1 MTLSTLILIALGLGI
16 VFGSGLHG
24 FFPAA
29 IGPLDRYLLDPTGRA
44 FLRLIQF
51 VVVPIV
57 FSSLILGL
65 TRVQNATRVGRY
77 LVKLLSGYVLTSSL
91 ALGIGMGMA
100 LLLQPGAGMAGFSE
114 TVAVKSVA
122 PVSPID
128 WLVSLIPVNP
138 IAALGSGNL
147 LQVIVAGVLFS
158 AGIASAG
165 EKARPFVDFLE
176 SLYVISE
183 KILSVVL
190 YVAPVGVFALIASV
204 IATQGLE
211 LVARLFFYVFG
222 LFLSSALMIGFYTLV
237 LWFLKA
243 KPARFYSFLAESLSL
258 AFGTASS
265 NAALPVVLRDIQEY
279 GLPEEIASFA
289 IPLGTV
295 LKRDGSAILQGFNA
309 LFIAQVY
316 GVPLTPSLVLAI
328 ALSGLLV
335 SFSTPGV
342 PGSALITMT
351 TVLSAAGLPL
361 EGVALVAGVDRLTD
375 GFKTVLNVVG
385 NTVNAIFLNAWEE
398 RETGDRFFPREDRS
412 IAESSEN

>member
-1 MTLSTLILIALGLGI
+1 MNLSTLILVALGAGI
-16 VFGSGLHG
+16 VFGALLNG
-24 FFPAA
+24 FFPAL
-29 IGPLDRYLLDPTGRA
+29 ILPLDDYILTPVGQV

-65 TRVQNATRVGRY
+65 TRVQNAARIGRY
-77 LVKLLSGYVLTSSL
+77 LLRLMTGYLLTSTL
-91 ALGIGMGMA
+91 ALLIGMATA
-100 LLLQPGAGMAGFSE
+100 LLLKPGIGLEGFA
-114 TVAVKSVA
+114 TNAA
-122 PVSPID
+122 MTTNTPVSLRD
-128 WLVSLIPVNP
+128 WLISLIPVNP
-138 IAALGSGNL
+138 LEALTGGNL
-147 LQVIVAGVLFS
+147 LQVIVTGVLFS
-158 AGIASAG
+158 IGIGLAKEGA
-165 EKARPFVDFLE
+165 KPFILLID
-176 SLYVISE
+176 SLYLISE
-183 KILSVVL
+183 RILSVIL
-190 YVAPVGVFALIASV
+190 YLAPVGVFALIASV

-222 LFLSSALMIGFYTLV
+222 LFLASALMIGVYV
-237 LWFLKA
+237 LLLFALKGE
-243 KPARFYSFLAESLSL
+243 PRRFFSSLSESLSL

-265 NAALPVVLRDIQEY
+265 NAALPVVLREIQEY
-279 GLPEEIASFA
+279 GLPEDIASFA

-316 GVPLTPSLVLAI
+316 GVPLTPSLLLAI

-375 GFKTVLNVVG
+375 GFKTVLNVIG
-385 NTVNAIFLNAWEE
+385 NTVNAILLNYWELGE
-398 RETGDRFFPREDRS
+398 KEKS
-412 IAESSEN
+412 LESKN

>member
-1 MTLSTLILIALGLGI
+1 MTLSTLILVALGVGI
-16 VFGSGLHG
+16 LFGAVLNG
-24 FFPAA
+24 FFPA
-29 IGPLDRYLLDPTGRA
+29 IILPLDTYFLAPVGQV

-57 FSSLILGL
+57 FSSLVLGL
-65 TRVQNATRVGRY
+65 TRIQNAARIGRY
-77 LVKLLSGYVLTSSL
+77 LLKLMTGYLLTSTL
-91 ALGIGMGMA
+91 ALLIGMATA
-100 LLLQPGAGMAGFSE
+100 LLLKPGIGLEGFAAN
-114 TVAVKSVA
+114 TVITNTA
-122 PVSPID
+122 PVSLID
-128 WLVSLIPVNP
+128 WLINLIPVNP
-138 IAALGSGNL
+138 LAALSDGNL

-158 AGIASAG
+158 IGIGLAKEG
-165 EKARPFVDFLE
+165 ARPFIALME
-176 SLYVISE
+176 SLYLISE
-183 KILSVVL
+183 KILSVIL
-190 YVAPVGVFALIASV
+190 YVAPLGVFALIASV

-222 LFLSSALMIGFYTLV
+222 LFLASTLMIGFYV
-237 LWFLKA
+237 LLLFCLKGEP
-243 KPARFYSFLAESLSL
+243 KRFFSSLSESLSL

-265 NAALPVVLRDIQEY
+265 NAALPVVLREIQAY
-279 GLPEEIASFA
+279 GLPEDIASFA

-316 GVPLTPSLVLAI
+316 GVPLTPSLLLAI

-361 EGVALVAGVDRLTD
+361 EGIALVAGVDRLTD
-375 GFKTVLNVVG
+375 GFKTVLNVIG
-385 NTVNAIFLNAWEE
+385 NTVNAILLNYWELAE
-398 RETGDRFFPREDRS
+398 KEPS
-412 IAESSEN
+412 IAPKTDS